1 MNNELTLI
9 ISEVNDEKFINFTE
23 LFERDNDCE
32 LLEFSIFNLNN
43 KITNYLF
50 LENEKK
56 LAENSLKLIIT
67 ALIRNN
73 YSALELL
80 LKNKEVVDYCNS
92 TKDSIDCSYNLL
104 YYTRESE
111 NLHSLKLMLNSNL
124 SVTDNDIQDF
134 IEDIMKN
141 NNFPAFEYILENYMN
156 DNINKRE
163 IFERMAIH
171 NLDLKFLNLFLK
183 LYPSFVF
190 YSDFPLTTLF
200 RNKQYEHFEKCISFF
215 KIKEPVL
222 PLVMLKNHKS
232 KANYIFNSNEKK
244 CISLFFKKMF
254 QVGKFTPEILEKI
267 INIEIKTITKKLYLS
282 EKIREF

>member
-1 MNNELTLI
+1 MIATSYCNFEILLLSLLLSI
-9 ISEVNDEKFINFTE
+9 ISIGINDQQ
-23 LFERDNDCE
+23 
-32 LLEFSIFNLNN
+32 
-43 KITNYLF
+43 
-50 LENEKK
+50 
-56 LAENSLKLIIT
+56 
-67 ALIRNN
+67 
-73 YSALELL
+73 
-80 LKNKEVVDYCNS
+80 V
-92 TKDSIDCSYNLL
+92 
-104 YYTRESE
+104 
-111 NLHSLKLMLNSNL
+111 
-124 SVTDNDIQDF
+124 
-134 IEDIMKN
+134 
-141 NNFPAFEYILENYMN
+141 
-156 DNINKRE
+156 
-163 IFERMAIH
+163 
-171 NLDLKFLNLFLK
+171 NLFLK